1 MFEMQTGVIFK
12 RKQELFLDE
21 VLLTNVFYE
30 VVNILPFQLK
40 PV

>member
-1 MFEMQTGVIFK
+1 MQTEVISK

-21 VLLTNVFYE
+21 VLLANVFYE
-30 VVNILPFQLK
+30 VVNIFSFQLK